1 MGRVTGRKPL
11 LAGYG
16 PDFPHY
22 LKCMARTLRFFTC
35 DSTTREAPGPP
46 SNEKPPRQHCTE
58 QCHTLKMT
66 APPNRRLIGLST
78 KMYFPLQRTLD
89 FIITVQTQLAAL
101 SSSLENVDIFIIPDF
116 ISIHPVSEALKSTSV
131 PIRLGAQDCHWDDF
145 GAFTGEVSPVV
156 LRETG
161 VSIVE
166 VGHAERRRIFGET
179 DEVVAKKAAAAS
191 RNGMAPLICIGEKTK
206 GDLSIALGECQVQ
219 IDQSLADVPETA
231 EVIIAYEPVWAIGAS
246 EPASEGHVIGVVKGI
261 RAFESVKR
269 RTGTTRVIYGG
280 SAGPGLFEKL
290 GEAVDGLFLGRFGHD
305 VPRFLTTVSEVASF
319 KA

>member
-1 MGRVTGRKPL
+1 M
-11 LAGYG
+11 
-16 PDFPHY
+16 
-22 LKCMARTLRFFTC
+22 
-35 DSTTREAPGPP
+35 TTSP
-46 SNEKPPRQHCTE
+46 S
-58 QCHTLKMT
+58 
-66 APPNRRLIGLST
+66 RRLIGLST

-89 FIITVQTQLAAL
+89 FIATVQTQLAAL
-101 SSSLENVDIFIIPDF
+101 PPKSLENVDIFIIPDF
-116 ISIHPVSEALKSTSV
+116 ISIHPVSEALKSSAV

-145 GAFTGEVSPVV
+145 GAFTGEVSPAV

-166 VGHAERRRIFGET
+166 VGHAERRRLFVET
-179 DEVVAKKAAAAS
+179 DEIVAKKAAAAS

-206 GDLSIALGECQVQ
+206 GDLSVALGECQVQ
-219 IDQSLADVPETA
+219 IDQSLADVPESA

-246 EPASEGHVIGVVKGI
+246 EPASEGHVIEVVKGI